1 MAKTKT
7 EIFTLIGSDLPDN
20 TTGLITPEKLR
31 GVLTQMADSTIYA
44 TPGVKEVEVLRAA
57 STVVQSP
64 STVVQSPS
72 AVDTALQLT
81 FGAAQGS
88 SSDSVMINAAGLVT
102 FNTAG
107 NYAVRIKLQAGR
119 TGASGTSILLS
130 RILVNGAQYGSLA
143 ATKLVSA
150 DTTIPIESR
159 VVINPTAGQTFA
171 VQIMRDSAGSNFGG
185 VYPQAATVTTWG
197 TAPSALLV
205 ISRLEAA

>member
-7 EIFTLIGSDLPDN
+7 EMFTLIGANLPDN
-20 TTGLITPEKLR
+20 TTGLITPAKLR
-31 GVLTQMADSTIYA
+31 EVMTQMADSPIYA

-57 STVVQSP
+57 STVIQAP
-64 STVVQSPS
+64 T
-72 AVDTALQLT
+72 ATDTALQLP
-81 FGAAQGS
+81 FGSAQGS
-88 SSDSVMINAAGLVT
+88 ASDPVMINAAGLVT

-130 RILVNGAQYGSLA
+130 RILVNGAQYGAQYGSPA

-185 VYPQAATVTTWG
+185 VYPQAATVTAWG
-197 TAPSALLV
+197 TVPSALLV

>member
-1 MAKTKT
+1 MAKTKS
-7 EIFTLIGSDLPDN
+7 EIFTLIGSELPDN
-20 TTGLITPEKLR
+20 TTGLITPAKLR
-31 GVLTQMADSTIYA
+31 GVLTQMADSPIYA

-57 STVVQSP
+57 STVAQAP
-64 STVVQSPS
+64 T
-72 AVDTALQLT
+72 AVDTALQV
-81 FGAAQGS
+81 S
-88 SSDSVMINAAGLVT
+88 

-130 RILVNGAQYGSLA
+130 RILVNGAQYGSPA

-159 VVINPTAGQTFA
+159 VAINPTAGQTFA

-185 VYPQAATVTTWG
+185 VYPQAATVTAWG

>member
-7 EIFTLIGSDLPDN
+7 EIFTLIGSELPDN
-20 TTGLITPEKLR
+20 TTGLITPAKLR
-31 GVLTQMADSTIYA
+31 GVLTQMADSPIYA

-57 STVVQSP
+57 STVTQAP
-64 STVVQSPS
+64 T

-88 SSDSVMINAAGLVT
+88 ASDPVMINAAGLVT
-102 FNTAG
+102 FNIAG

-119 TGASGTSILLS
+119 TGASGTSIL
-130 RILVNGAQYGSLA
+130 VNGAQYGSPA

-171 VQIMRDSAGSNFGG
+171 VQIMRDSAGTNFGG
-185 VYPQAATVTTWG
+185 VYPQVATLTAWG